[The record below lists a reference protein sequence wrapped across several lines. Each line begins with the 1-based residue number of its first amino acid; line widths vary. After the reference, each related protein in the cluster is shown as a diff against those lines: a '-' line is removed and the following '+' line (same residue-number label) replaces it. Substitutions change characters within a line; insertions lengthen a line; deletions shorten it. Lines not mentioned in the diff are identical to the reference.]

1 MSQHESALSGNEIAV
16 IAMAGRFPGAAALE
30 RYWTNVRDG
39 VESVRFFSDEELLV
53 AGEDPSLLADPA
65 YVRAWPQLENI
76 EYFDA
81 AFFGISPRDA
91 AVMDPQHRFFLEVAW
106 EALERS
112 GYSGRSAPLATGLF
126 AAAGMNH
133 YMMHHLVPN
142 KEVMRTV
149 GEWLVR
155 HNGNDM
161 NFLATRAAYQ
171 MNLKGPAMN
180 VQTACSSSIVAIH
193 LACQSLLNGETDL
206 AIAGAST
213 FSLPQDRGYL
223 FKPGEILSED
233 GHCRPFDA
241 GSRGTLF
248 GSGTGCVV
256 LRRLAD
262 AIDDGDTIV
271 AVIRGSAI
279 NNDGSQKVGY
289 LAPSV
294 DGQARAVSE
303 ALAIAGVPAESISFI
318 ETHGT
323 GTAVGDPIEV
333 AALTQAFAPLTD
345 KKQFVALGSV
355 KANIGHLG
363 EAAGMAGFIKASL
376 ALQHAEIPPC
386 INFTSP
392 NPEIDFASGP
402 FYVNTTLAPWRKG
415 NSPRRA
421 GVTALG
427 AGGTNAH
434 LILEEAPTP
443 TASDRPLRAAQ
454 LLTISARTRTALDA
468 AALQLAAF
476 FDSNT
481 SISMADAAFTL
492 EAGRTAFPYRR
503 SVVARTSG
511 AASIALQEPQKGT
524 VSATMHDDARV
535 IYMFPGG
542 GAQYAGMGRELYET
556 EPVYATAFD
565 SCLAEM
571 PDPVAGAM
579 RRLVFPAAA
588 DVAGATQELEAPRFA
603 LPALFATEYATSRL
617 LQSWG
622 VAPAGLIGHSMG
634 EYVAACL
641 AGVFTLRDALTLVI
655 ERARL
660 FETLP
665 AGGMLS
671 VELSEAALTPL
682 LGSELS
688 IAAINGPELCVA
700 SGPVAA
706 IDTLQAELQRRDIE
720 STRIHI
726 SVAAHSVMLEPIL
739 AEFGR
744 VCSRVRFSAPQIPF
758 VSNLT
763 GAWITADEATDPQYW
778 VRHLRQSVRFA
789 DGLKAVLADGRNV
802 LVEIGPGRTLCSLAR
817 AQSPVP
823 VALPTLRHPR
833 ESASDVEF
841 LLGTVGRVWENGG
854 SADLSALHGETKRH
868 RVPMPT
874 YPFERQKFWI
884 EQGHHAAASAQPDV
898 ALSRHAEVRDWFSMP
913 AWRRSAPVRIGND
926 ATLPTWL
933 VFADSDGVGA
943 SLAAQREGGT
953 TVMVTAGDR
962 FARRADGSFTI
973 RPSSRDDY
981 SALTEALAL
990 SGLWPDQVVHL
1001 WGVDTP
1007 KAGLFGRTAVVT
1019 PVRELER
1026 AESEL
1031 YGSLLYLLQA
1041 LAEQERPLVLST
1053 VATGLFACLDDE
1065 APDPAKALMLGPTQV
1080 SSREFPH
1087 IRSRSIDVRLP
1098 RASHSAIA
1106 ARLLAELRQDVNDT
1120 AIAVRPASRYVR
1132 VLDPVPL
1139 DAAPPEMPL
1148 VRDRATVLIT
1158 GGLGGIGLEIAAH
1171 LAAVAKARLVLIGR
1185 TLMPPREQWA
1195 AVAKRGESDQLRHQ
1209 VTRLL
1214 AIEAAGGEVLTM
1226 GADVTDV
1233 DQMAAVVA
1241 AGRAKFGAIHGVIHA
1256 AGVIDDGLISLK
1268 QTGGRSRVIDVKA
1281 RGALVLDVVLRNEPL
1296 EFFIAFS
1303 SISAVLGLEGQ
1314 VDYTAANAFLDAFV
1328 AKKRRSSPVRAISVG
1343 WNAWREV
1350 GMAAALA
1357 ESSPHTAARTR
1368 GQPGPHPDLERLA
1381 SETDDAQVYS
1391 TLFSRARQW
1400 LVSEHVVR
1408 GGDALIPGTGYLE
1421 LARASLD
1428 AAPEARVTEIRD
1440 VTFMRPFVVGRSEPN
1455 TLRLKL
1461 TRGGDPDTSLRE
1473 FAFFGD
1479 REDDPYVTGAVGYVD
1494 AVPEPAD
1501 TLASIRAR
1509 VGTPTV
1515 VNGFIDQP
1523 FMDFGPRWAN
1533 VREFAMGPDEALIH
1547 LRLPA
1552 EFEADLATYKLHPA
1566 LLDMATGGA
1575 QQLIPGF
1582 DQAEQFFVP
1591 FAYERVRLFAG
1602 LTAELFS
1609 HVRYRAGGRDTARFD
1624 VQLFANDGTVLAQIQ
1639 GFTMKRLAA
1648 GAALTGAHRS
1658 EAHHKISP
1666 KGSTA
1671 QLSELLQLGIGNAE
1685 GMDAFDRILASGLDG
1700 HILASSLDLPRWAA
1714 YLAHQQSRAS
1724 ASGELDVE
1732 NAMSFERPNLGTSF
1746 VEPRNP
1752 LERELADVWKNLLG
1766 VKEIGIH
1773 DDFFE
1778 LGGQSL
1784 VAVRL
1789 FNRIRKHYKVDLP
1802 LSTLFEAPTIARC
1815 AQVIAEEAG
1824 IDLNAMEADATIVTT
1839 SSTDVESARTPRSAE
1854 PVPTRAAA
1862 EKVSRWRSLVVMQG
1876 KGTLPPFACVA
1887 GMGGTLNNLRS
1898 LAVLMGEAR
1907 PFYGLQPPGADD
1919 ANRLLYSVE
1928 ELAAHYI
1935 TELRTVQ
1942 PHGPYCLGGYSGG
1955 GVAAFEIAKQLS
1967 DAGETVLFLGFIDS
1981 FSPALP
1987 QRPLMERAMIHA
1999 RRMRE
2004 TGPAY
2009 LWDTVL
2015 RRVTMERDNMR
2026 LRLSRPLGK
2035 LLPDRYRYEAVQ
2047 ESWVVAES
2055 HYRPAPQDRR
2065 ATLFRA
2071 REESALSL
2079 WTAVQVDEE
2088 HGWGRYLRQGVDVQF
2103 CPGNHATMCEEPNVR
2118 VLAAKLRS
2126 ALDAA
2131 SAEPM
2136 IAAPDAL
2143 VGVAAP
2149 TPGSGV

>member
-1 MSQHESALSGNEIAV
+1 MSLHESESSGTEIAV
-16 IAMAGRFPGAAALE
+16 IAMAGRFPGASTLE
-30 RYWTNVRDG
+30 RYWANVRDG
-39 VESVRFFSDEELLV
+39 VESVRFFSDEELLA

-65 YVRAWPQLENI
+65 YVRAWPQLDGI
-76 EYFDA
+76 EQFDA
-81 AFFGISPRDA
+81 GFFGVSPRDA
-91 AVMDPQHRFFLEVAW
+91 SVMDPQHRFFLEVAW
-106 EALERS
+106 EALERA
-112 GYSGRSAPLATGLF
+112 GYSGRSAPLATGVF

-133 YMMHHLVPN
+133 YMMHHLIPN

-180 VQTACSSSIVAIH
+180 IQTACSSSLVAIH

-213 FSLPQDRGYL
+213 FSLPQDRGYV
-223 FKPGEILSED
+223 FKQGEILSED

-256 LRRLAD
+256 LRRLQD

-271 AVIRGSAI
+271 SVIRGSAI

-294 DGQARAVSE
+294 EGQARAVSE
-303 ALAIAGVPAESISFI
+303 ALAIANVPAESIAYI
-318 ETHGT
+318 EAHGT

-333 AALTQAFAPLTD
+333 AALTQAYAPLTQ

-363 EAAGMAGFIKASL
+363 EAAGMAGVIKASL

-386 INFTSP
+386 VNYTSP

-402 FYVNTTLAPWRKG
+402 FYVNTTLAPWRTS
-415 NSPRRA
+415 NAPRRA

-434 LILEEAPTP
+434 LILEEAPVP
-443 TASDRPLRAAQ
+443 TASDRSRRAPQ
-454 LLTISARTRTALDA
+454 LLVISARTRTALDA
-468 AALQLAAF
+468 AAKQLAEHF
-476 FDSNT
+476 ERNPSLNL
-481 SISMADAAFTL
+481 ADAAFTL
-492 EAGRTAFPYRR
+492 EAGRAAFPYRR
-503 SVVARTSG
+503 SIVARTT
-511 AASIALQEPQKGT
+511 SIAVAALKEPQKGT
-524 VSATMHDDARV
+524 VNATTHDDARV

-556 EPVYATAFD
+556 ESVYAKAFD
-565 SCLAEM
+565 DCLAEM

-579 RRLVFPAAA
+579 RRLVFAPAA
-588 DVAGATQELEAPRFA
+588 DVVAATAELETPRFA
-603 LPALFATEYATSRL
+603 LPALFATEYATTRL

-622 VAPAGLIGHSMG
+622 VTPSGLIGHSMG
-634 EYVAACL
+634 EYVAACV
-641 AGVFTLRDALTLVI
+641 AGVFTLRDALTLVM

-671 VELSEAALTPL
+671 VELSEAALIPL
-682 LGSELS
+682 LGAHLS
-688 IAAINGPELCVA
+688 IAAVNGSDLCVA

-706 IDTLQAELQRRDIE
+706 IDVLQAELQRREIE
-720 STRIHI
+720 CTRIHI
-726 SVAAHSVMLEPIL
+726 SVAAHSAMLEPIL

-744 VCSRVRFSAPQIPF
+744 VCARVRFSPPQIPF
-758 VSNLT
+758 ISNLT
-763 GAWITADEATDPQYW
+763 GAWITADEAMDPQYW

-817 AQSPVP
+817 AQSPLP

-833 ESASDVEF
+833 ESASDVDF
-841 LLGTVGRVWENGG
+841 LLGAVGRLWENG
-854 SADLSALHGETKRH
+854 AAVHLAALHADTKRH
-868 RVPMPT
+868 RVPLPT

-884 EQGHHAAASAQPDV
+884 EAGQHVALSAQAES
-898 ALSRHAEVRDWFSMP
+898 ALSRHADVRDWFSMP
-913 AWRRSAPVRIGND
+913 AWRRSAPVRIGD
-926 ATLPTWL
+926 DTTLPVWL
-933 VFADSDGVGA
+933 VFADSDGVGE
-943 SLAAQREGGT
+943 SIAAQRDSGT

-962 FARRADGSFTI
+962 FSRRADGWYTI
-973 RPSSRDDY
+973 RPSARDDY
-981 SALTEALAL
+981 SALVEALAL
-990 SGLWPDQVVHL
+990 NGEWPDQVVHL

-1007 KAGLFGRTAVVT
+1007 KTGVLNRAQVAT
-1019 PVRELER
+1019 PVRALER
-1026 AESEL
+1026 AESDL
-1031 YGSLLYLLQA
+1031 YGSLLFLVQA
-1041 LAEQERPLVLST
+1041 LAEQERPMVLT
-1053 VATGLFACLDDE
+1053 TIANGLFACQDDE
-1065 APDPAKALMLGPTQV
+1065 LPDPAKSLLLGPTQV
-1080 SSREFPH
+1080 TPREFPH
-1087 IRSRSIDVRLP
+1087 IRARSIDIRFP
-1098 RASHSAIA
+1098 RDATTHVAS
-1106 ARLLAELRQDVNDT
+1106 RLLGELRQTVTDT
-1120 AIAVRPASRYVR
+1120 AIAIRQSSRFVR
-1132 VLDPVPL
+1132 VLDAVPL
-1139 DAAPPEMPL
+1139 DAVPDGMPL
-1148 VRDRATVLIT
+1148 VREHATVLIT

-1171 LAAVAKARLVLIGR
+1171 LAAVAKARVVLVGR

-1195 AVAKRGESDQLRHQ
+1195 TVARRGASDQLRHQ

-1214 AIEAAGGEVLTM
+1214 AIEAAGGEVLTV

-1241 AGRAKFGAIHGVIHA
+1241 AARAKFGAIHGVIHA
-1256 AGVIDDGLISLK
+1256 AGVIDDGLMSLK
-1268 QTGGRSRVIDVKA
+1268 ATSGRSRVIDVKA
-1281 RGALVLDVVLRNEPL
+1281 RGALVLDVVLRQEPL

-1314 VDYTAANAFLDAFV
+1314 VDYTAANAFLDAFIE
-1328 AKKRRSSPVRAISVG
+1328 KKRRSSGVRAISVG

-1368 GQPGPHPDLERLA
+1368 GHPGPHPDLERLA
-1381 SETDDAQVYS
+1381 SETPGAQVY
-1391 TLFSRARQW
+1391 TTMFSRARQW

-1408 GGDALIPGTGYLE
+1408 GGDALLPGTGYLE
-1421 LARASLD
+1421 LARAALD
-1428 AAPEARVTEIRD
+1428 AAPEARTTEIRD
-1440 VTFMRPFVVGRSEPN
+1440 VTFIRPFVVGRAEPN

-1461 TRGGDPDTSLRE
+1461 RTSSDAAGSLRE
-1473 FAFFGD
+1473 FAFFSD
-1479 REDDPYVTGAVGYVD
+1479 REDDPCVTGAVGYVD
-1494 AVPEPAD
+1494 AGPEQAD
-1501 TLASIRAR
+1501 SLASVRAR

-1533 VREFAMGPDEALIH
+1533 VREWAMGPDEALIH
-1547 LRLPA
+1547 LRLPS
-1552 EFEADLATYKLHPA
+1552 EFETDLATYKLHPA

-1582 DQAEQFFVP
+1582 DQAAHFYVP

-1602 LTAELFS
+1602 LTAELYS
-1609 HVRYRAGGRDTARFD
+1609 HVRYRAGGRGETARFD
-1624 VQLFANDGTVLAQIQ
+1624 IQLFAPDGMVLAQIH

-1648 GAALTGAHRS
+1648 GAALTGSPRIDETHS
-1658 EAHHKISP
+1658 GQP
-1666 KGSTA
+1666 KGSSA
-1671 QLSELLQLGIGNAE
+1671 SLSALLQLGIGNAE
-1685 GMDAFDRILASGLDG
+1685 GIDAFDRILASGLDG
-1700 HILASSLDLPRWAA
+1700 HILASSLDLPHWSS
-1714 YLAHQQSRAS
+1714 YLAQQQSRAS
-1724 ASGELDVE
+1724 AGGEIEIDE
-1732 NAMSFERPNLGTSF
+1732 GMSFERPNLGTSF
-1746 VEPRNP
+1746 VGPRNA
-1752 LERELADVWKNLLG
+1752 LERELADVWRQLLG

-1802 LSTLFEAPTIARC
+1802 LSTLFEAPTIAQC

-1824 IDLNAMEADATIVTT
+1824 IDLTATDAGDAEGAVAPTEVGALQTPQSSDVVPVRTT
-1839 SSTDVESARTPRSAE
+1839 G
-1854 PVPTRAAA
+1854 
-1862 EKVSRWRSLVVMQG
+1862 EKASRWRSLVVMQA

-1898 LAVLMGEAR
+1898 LAVLMGESR

-1928 ELAAHYI
+1928 ALATHYI
-1935 TELRTVQ
+1935 AELRKVQ
-1942 PHGPYCLGGYSGG
+1942 PRGPYCLGGYSGG
-1955 GVAAFEIAKQLS
+1955 GVAAFEMARQLTA
-1967 DAGETVLFLGFIDS
+1967 AGETVAFLGFIDS

-1987 QRPLMERAMIHA
+1987 QRSLRERVMIHA
-1999 RRMRE
+1999 RRIRE
-2004 TGPAY
+2004 LGPGY
-2009 LWDTVL
+2009 MWDTVL

-2026 LRLSRPLGK
+2026 MRLSRPLGK

-2055 HYRPAPQDRR
+2055 RYKPTPQDRR

-2079 WTAVQVDEE
+2079 WTAVQVDDE
-2088 HGWGRYLRQGVDVQF
+2088 HGWGRYLTQGVDVQL

-2126 ALDAA
+2126 ALD
-2131 SAEPM
+2131 SSPAEPPVRH
-2136 IAAPDAL
+2136 AAAL
-2143 VGVAAP
+2143 VAAN
-2149 TPGSGV
+2149 